1 MEKVIL
7 FGLSHEAKRL
17 FQIYG
22 NENNQFDLNKWVIA
36 IADNNKDL
44 WDTAFNEKM
53 IINPQKIMVYDYDKI
68 VVCLSGTHAENV
80 RKQLVCQYKIEES
93 KVSYLHEYLTLPQ
106 EKIDGCKL
114 LVDRKSAL
122 SCLEK
127 NLVVAEVGVAFGGFT
142 RKLLDIMKPRKFY
155 AIDYFFADNPYL
167 INCGGMWNN
176 PKFRGGGLTLLE
188 FYKKRFQKE
197 EENGILEV
205 KEGYSW
211 EVLEK
216 FEDDTFDYIYLDAAH
231 DFESVSKDINV
242 IKKKIKTGGI
252 VQFNDYGFIHADSK
266 ECCGVLPAVNK
277 FLWEAKC
284 EVLYYC
290 INGNGLDDLVVRID
304 K

>member
-53 IINPQKIMVYDYDKI
+53 IINPQKIMDYDYDKI
-68 VVCLSGTHAENV
+68 VVCLSRTHAENV

-106 EKIDGCKL
+106 EKLDGCKL

-176 PKFRGGGLTLLE
+176 PKFRGQTVR
-188 FYKKRFQKE
+188 K
-197 EENGILEV
+197 
-205 KEGYSW
+205 
-211 EVLEK
+211 
-216 FEDDTFDYIYLDAAH
+216 
-231 DFESVSKDINV
+231 
-242 IKKKIKTGGI
+242 
-252 VQFNDYGFIHADSK
+252 
-266 ECCGVLPAVNK
+266 PA
-277 FLWEAKC
+277 L
-284 EVLYYC
+284 
-290 INGNGLDDLVVRID
+290 I
-304 K
+304 

>member
-1 MEKVIL
+1 MECGIT
-7 FGLSHEAKRL
+7 
-17 FQIYG
+17 Q
-22 NENNQFDLNKWVIA
+22 N
-36 IADNNKDL
+36 
-44 WDTAFNEKM
+44 
-53 IINPQKIMVYDYDKI
+53 
-68 VVCLSGTHAENV
+68 SGGE
-80 RKQLVCQYKIEES
+80 
-93 KVSYLHEYLTLPQ
+93 
-106 EKIDGCKL
+106 
-114 LVDRKSAL
+114 
-122 SCLEK
+122 
-127 NLVVAEVGVAFGGFT
+127 
-142 RKLLDIMKPRKFY
+142 
-155 AIDYFFADNPYL
+155 
-167 INCGGMWNN
+167 
-176 PKFRGGGLTLLE
+176 GLTLLE

-277 FLWEAKC
+277 FLWETKC